1 MDAISQML
9 TQQLAGG
16 GLSQISQKIGAD
28 EQTTGNAL
36 SAAIPLLVSAM
47 ANNAS
52 QPEGAQSL
60 HQALNQDHN
69 GAIFNDMVGF
79 LSNPQAANGAGI
91 LGHVLGPKQ
100 DLVQTGLA
108 QQTGLDA
115 GSIGQLLTIAAP
127 LVLGALGKTQQEQ
140 GLDAGGLASLL
151 GQQQQAAQQA
161 DPGLMGMLGNLL
173 DMNNDGSA
181 LDDILRLAGNF
192 FGGRK

>member
-9 TQQLAGG
+9 TQQLSGG
-16 GLSQISQKIGAD
+16 GLSQISQQIGAD
-28 EQTTGNAL
+28 EQTTGTAL
-36 SAAIPLLVSAM
+36 SAAVPLLISAM

-52 QPEGAQSL
+52 QPAGAQSL
-60 HQALNQDHN
+60 HQALSQDHD
-69 GAIFNDMVGF
+69 GAIFNDLSGF
-79 LSNPQAANGAGI
+79 LSNPQAADGAGI

-115 GSIGQLLTIAAP
+115 GSIGQLLLIAAP
-127 LVLGALGKTQQEQ
+127 LVMGALGKTQQEQ

-151 GQQQQAAQQA
+151 GQQQQAAQQSNP
-161 DPGLMGMLGNLL
+161 DLMGMLGNLL

>member
-16 GLSQISQKIGAD
+16 GLSQISQQIGAD

-69 GAIFNDMVGF
+69 GAIFNDMAGF

-91 LGHVLGPKQ
+91 LGHVLGAKQ
-100 DLVQTGLA
+100 DFVQTGLA

-127 LVLGALGKTQQEQ
+127 LVMVRWAKLSRIR
-140 GLDAGGLASLL
+140 ASMWVAWLL
-151 GQQQQAAQQA
+151 C
-161 DPGLMGMLGNLL
+161 
-173 DMNNDGSA
+173 SA
-181 LDDILRLAGNF
+181 SSSKPPSNQTPT
-192 FGGRK
+192 